1 MSDVKDLLIGGAA
14 SVRDAFEQLQRTGEG
29 LLLLVDDAGRL
40 LRTVTDGDLRRLIL
54 AGRELDATLDLL
66 AAQQPV
72 TIGDGAADA
81 DALDVMSRAAVD
93 QLPVIDA
100 AGRPV
105 RVLLRRDIDAKILLS
120 TPHLGDYEMEYVE
133 EAFRTNWVAPLG
145 PNVDAF
151 ERELA
156 DYAGI
161 GHAAALSSGTAAIH
175 LALVLLGVGR
185 DDVVFCSS
193 LTFVASANP
202 ILYCGA
208 TPIFIDSEPGT
219 WNMSPAALARAL
231 ESAVNEGRLP
241 KAVLVTNLYGQNADM
256 DPLHALCERYGVA
269 LVEDAAES
277 LGATYKGRHSGTC
290 GRFGIYSFN
299 GNKII
304 TTSGGGMLVS
314 SDGAAIERAKFL
326 STQARDPAP
335 WYQHSAVGYNYRMSN
350 VLAGIGRGQ
359 LKVLDDRVKKRRA
372 VFERYVEGLREVEG
386 IGWMPEPDYGRST
399 RWLSVCTL
407 DAAATG
413 LEPSGFIERLAADGI
428 EARHVWKP
436 LHLQPLFAACA
447 YYPHEE
453 TRSFSDA
460 AFATGVCLPSG
471 SNLTDAQ
478 QQRIVESIRRIFER
492 QRRSRSSRRASGG

>member
-1 MSDVKDLLIGGAA
+1 MNDVSDLLINGSAT
-14 SVRDAFEQLQRTGEG
+14 VRNALEQLQRTGRG
-29 LLLLVDDAGRL
+29 LLLLVDDGGRL
-40 LRTVTDGDLRRLIL
+40 TRTVTDGDLRRLIL
-54 AGRELDATLDLL
+54 EGHELSATLSLLPAQPPITMPESTPEVAAL
-66 AAQQPV
+66 AAMN
-72 TIGDGAADA
+72 GAE
-81 DALDVMSRAAVD
+81 VD
-93 QLPVIDA
+93 ELPVVDA
-100 AGRPV
+100 EGRPV
-105 RVLLRRDIDAKILLS
+105 HVFLRRELDAKILLS
-120 TPHLGDYEMEYVE
+120 TPHLGEYEMEYVE

-156 DYAGI
+156 AHVGVE
-161 GHAAALSSGTAAIH
+161 HAAALASGTAAIH
-175 LALVLLGVGR
+175 LALALLGVGR

-193 LTFVASANP
+193 FTFVASANP
-202 ILYCGA
+202 ILYLGA
-208 TPIFIDSEPGT
+208 TPLFIDSEPSS
-219 WNMSPAALARAL
+219 WNMSPEALARAL
-231 ESAVNEGRLP
+231 ADADRTGRLP
-241 KAVLVTNLYGQNADM
+241 KAVVVTNLYGQNADV
-256 DPLHALCERYGVA
+256 DALQPLCDRYGVA

-277 LGATYKGRHSGTC
+277 LGATYKGRHSGSF

-314 SDGAAIERAKFL
+314 SDGEAIERAKFL

-372 VFERYVEGLREVEG
+372 VFDRYAQGLSDIEGLS
-386 IGWMPEPDYGRST
+386 WMPEPELGTST

-407 DAAATG
+407 APHVTG
-413 LEPSGFIERLAADGI
+413 LTPSTFIAKLAAEGI
-428 EARHVWKP
+428 EARHAWKP
-436 LHLQPLFAACA
+436 LHQQPLFAGCE

-453 TRSFSDA
+453 GASFCDE

-471 SNLTDAQ
+471 SNLTLAQ
-478 QQRIVESIRRIFER
+478 QERIVEAIRRIFR
-492 QRRSRSSRRASGG
+492 NPRLRAS

>member
-1 MSDVKDLLIGGAA
+1 MSDVNDLLVGGSA

-29 LLLLVDDAGRL
+29 LLLLVDASGRL
-40 LRTVTDGDLRRLIL
+40 VRTVTDGDLRRLIL
-54 AGRELDATLDLL
+54 AGHELNAAL
-66 AAQQPV
+66 ARLPAQEPITV
-72 TIGDGAADA
+72 EDGADDVA
-81 DALDVMSRAAVD
+81 ALEAMNLAEINE
-93 QLPVIDA
+93 LPVVDTA
-100 AGRPV
+100 RRPL
-105 RVLLRRDIDAKILLS
+105 RVLLRRDLDAKILLS
-120 TPHLGDYEMEYVE
+120 TPHLGDLEMEYVE

-156 DYAGI
+156 SYVGI
-161 GHAAALSSGTAAIH
+161 DHAAALSSGTAAIH
-175 LALVLLGVGR
+175 LALALLDVGR
-185 DDVVFCSS
+185 DDAVFCSS

-202 ILYCGA
+202 ILYVGA
-208 TPIFIDSEPGT
+208 VPVFIDSEPAS
-219 WNMSPAALARAL
+219 WNMSPHALERALAEAERK
-231 ESAVNEGRLP
+231 GRLP
-241 KAVLVTNLYGQNADM
+241 KAVVVTNLYGQNADI
-256 DPLHALCERYGVA
+256 DPLQALCDRYGVA

-277 LGATYKGRHSGTC
+277 LGATYKRRHSGTF

-314 SDGAAIERAKFL
+314 NDGAAIERAKFL

-359 LKVLDDRVKKRRA
+359 LKVLDDRVRKRRA
-372 VFERYVEGLREVEG
+372 VFDRYVEGLRDVQALS
-386 IGWMPEPDYGRST
+386 WMPEATYGTST

-407 DAAATG
+407 DAAATS
-413 LEPSGFIERLAADGI
+413 LTPSGFIQRLAAEGI

-436 LHLQPLFAACA
+436 LHLQPLFAGCA
-447 YYPHEE
+447 YYPHDEG
-453 TRSFSDA
+453 RSFADE

-471 SNLTDAQ
+471 SNLTLAQ
-478 QQRIVESIRRIFER
+478 QQRIIDAIRKLFDAEARE
-492 QRRSRSSRRASGG
+492 RSRRVSGG